1 MYITMY
7 IRRDTMNRQIRRATT
22 KSDKR
27 RDKELERR
35 KGKIHKKRGQLK
47 SSLSSDTKQAS
58 TKPSGKL
65 SQTRQRLTGF
75 LALMT
80 AVLIAM
86 NGVFPPEN
94 SDELAYYLMTGL
106 SYALLGYFA
115 NLWLR
120 RNDNQHAWAKV
131 IMVGLGIAMA
141 SQFANILLTEG
152 AANILLPYLSL
163 PGLLLGI
170 FISEQV
176 YRVERR

>member
-1 MYITMY
+1 
-7 IRRDTMNRQIRRATT
+7 MNRQVRRATA

-27 RDKELERR
+27 RDKELDRR
-35 KGKIHKKRGQLK
+35 RGKIRQKRGQLNTG
-47 SSLSSDTKQAS
+47 LSDSKGTITTKKTPPKQ
-58 TKPSGKL
+58 SGRL
-65 SQTRQRLTGF
+65 SKTRQRLTGF

-94 SDELAYYLMTGL
+94 SDALAYYLMTGL

-141 SQFANILLTEG
+141 SQFANILLSEG

-170 FISEQV
+170 FVSEQV

>member
-1 MYITMY
+1 
-7 IRRDTMNRQIRRATT
+7 MNREIRRATA

-35 KGKIHKKRGQLK
+35 RGNIRHKRGQLSSSLNGNDNKSNDNKSNDPTDTSKK
-47 SSLSSDTKQAS
+47 SSRLSK
-58 TKPSGKL
+58 
-65 SQTRQRLTGF
+65 TRQRLTGF

-131 IMVGLGIAMA
+131 ILVGLGIAMA

-176 YRVERR
+176 YRAERR

>member
-1 MYITMY
+1 
-7 IRRDTMNRQIRRATT
+7 MNRQIRRANA

-27 RDKELERR
+27 RDKELDRR
-35 KGKIHKKRGQLK
+35 RGKIRRKRGQLS
-47 SSLSSDTKQAS
+47 SSLDKGNS
-58 TKPSGKL
+58 TKDTPNQGGRL
-65 SQTRQRLTGF
+65 SKTRQRLTGF

-94 SDELAYYLMTGL
+94 NDDLSYYLITGL

-120 RNDNQHAWAKV
+120 RNGNQHAWAKV
-131 IMVGLGIAMA
+131 IMVGLALAML
-141 SQFANILLTEG
+141 SQFATILLTEG

-170 FISEQV
+170 FVSEQV
-176 YRVERR
+176 YRAEHRS

>member
-1 MYITMY
+1 
-7 IRRDTMNRQIRRATT
+7 MNRQIRRATA

-27 RDKELERR
+27 RDKELDRR
-35 KGKIHKKRGQLK
+35 RGKIRQKRGQLNT
-47 SSLSSDTKQAS
+47 SLSNNSTNNNNDKKDTPKQ
-58 TKPSGKL
+58 SGRL
-65 SQTRQRLTGF
+65 SKTRQRLTGF

>member
-1 MYITMY
+1 MHV
-7 IRRDTMNRQIRRATT
+7 RRDTMNREIRRATA

-27 RDKELERR
+27 RDKELDRR
-35 KGKIHKKRGQLK
+35 RGKIRKKRGQLS
-47 SSLSSDTKQAS
+47 SSLSNNDKKDSS
-58 TKPSGKL
+58 ERSGRL
-65 SQTRQRLTGF
+65 SKTRQHLTGF

-80 AVLIAM
+80 AVLIAL
-86 NGVFPPEN
+86 NGVFPPDN
-94 SDELAYYLMTGL
+94 SDELTYYLMTGL

-131 IMVGLGIAMA
+131 ILVGLGIAMA

>member
-1 MYITMY
+1 MHV
-7 IRRDTMNRQIRRATT
+7 RRDTMNREIRRATA

-27 RDKELERR
+27 RDKELDRR
-35 KGKIHKKRGQLK
+35 RGKIRKKRGQLS
-47 SSLSSDTKQAS
+47 SSLNSNNDKKD
-58 TKPSGKL
+58 KPEQSGRL
-65 SQTRQRLTGF
+65 SKTRQHLTGF

-80 AVLIAM
+80 AVLIAL
-86 NGVFPPEN
+86 NGVFPPDN
-94 SDELAYYLMTGL
+94 SDELVYYLMTGL

-131 IMVGLGIAMA
+131 ILVGLGIAMA

-170 FISEQV
+170 FVSEQI